1 MFRFLSVPPSVY
13 WLAPAVVYLLVAK
26 LLGPGRGR
34 VIRAILAAILGLGV
48 GTLMIVL
55 AVVYLL
61 VASW

>member
-1 MFRFLSVPPSVY
+1 
-13 WLAPAVVYLLVAK
+13 
-26 LLGPGRGR
+26 